1 MSGQISHSISAVV
14 CSSGGVNGQLLSQPV
29 DVSKYPDIAD
39 QVAREGEHRGPGIF
53 ETLTGWCQLKHLALV
68 SAGVGK
74 ADKRQVSFS
83 DGGDD
88 FVVEVGSERQDVIY
102 VFTKLVE
109 SDLGLP
115 ERSSKVDLRVEN
127 VTEHGL
133 IERVPHVV
141 VEAVDQLE
149 LLSRIHSLNLG
160 NAKIAVRRMSVGAFE
175 SDRPP
180 RGTTEAWCGASGNFV

>member
-1 MSGQISHSISAVV
+1 M
-14 CSSGGVNGQLLSQPV
+14 CRSGGVDRQLLSQPV

-39 QVAREGEHRGPGIF
+39 QAAREGEHRSPGIF

-68 SAGVGK
+68 SAGVGE
-74 ADKRQVSFS
+74 ADKRQVSFG
-83 DGGDD
+83 DRGDD
-88 FVVEVGSERQDVIY
+88 FVVEVGSERLDVID
-102 VFTKLVE
+102 VFTKLLE
-109 SDLGLP
+109 SNLGLP

-141 VEAVDQLE
+141 VEAVDQSE

-160 NAKIAVRRMSVGAFE
+160 NAKIAARRVSVGAFE
-175 SDRPP
+175 SDRLPGGRP
-180 RGTTEAWCGASGNFV
+180 RRDGGASANLD